1 MGTDRGRTNTPTP
14 RQTSRMAVFRDMIL
28 PKTDQTR
35 PDKPT
40 RFHLITAGLSCLL
53 CLVVLFGW
61 AAGYDV
67 LTRSIPGFTAVNPMT
82 AIALLLAGIALALP
96 PRRGGLWVCILAALI
111 VGIGIAKLAQL
122 SLGLPVGIDELLFA
136 DRLGVA
142 TALPS
147 RMQAITAAALALMGS
162 ALFASGARNR
172 LVLLASQIVCLVV
185 IAITL
190 FGVIGYVL
198 DIVAI
203 HRVVTYHS
211 MPIDA
216 VVALIAF
223 SVAIIGINP
232 EIGLVPIIRDRG
244 PAGSLARTAL
254 PLALLVPVLV
264 GLAALAGERAG
275 LYGIGSGFGLQVF
288 ANTMVTFAL
297 LTGCI
302 MALFQTDGL
311 RRERELVIARSG
323 DRYRLAEQVAHIGHW
338 LVEYPTGAVTWSDEY
353 YEICGL
359 PKDTEPNIETAL
371 ALYHPEDAVAA
382 REIAQA
388 VKEGRGWEI
397 GLRIRRPDG
406 DVRYIKSHGVCE
418 HAPNGDVTAIFGVFA
433 DVTEL
438 EYAQR
443 EAEAATASKA
453 AFLANMSHEIRTPM
467 NGVMGFVELL
477 MDSKLDAKQRR
488 HLVLVQESAQALLKL
503 LNDILDLSK
512 IDAGQLDLSAE
523 PSNVRHDITQCV
535 RLMTPAAEQKDLA
548 LQVTFADRFP
558 DSVLIDSLRFRQV
571 LFNLLGNAVKFTNRG
586 TISVTLDE
594 AAGPLGKRIIVVKVA
609 DTGVGIAEGR
619 KAAIF
624 DAFVQADAS
633 VSRRFGGSGLGL
645 SISRSLAG
653 LMGGTIALESQENE
667 GTVVTLTL
675 PLDEVFA
682 PALTADGPGRGSPA
696 VISDAEKAVRREAS
710 ILLVEDIDINQE
722 LITEMLNRLGHRVDL
737 ARNGAEALA
746 LARRLESDPNA
757 WDMIL
762 MDVQMPVMD
771 GLTATRAIRALGGR
785 AATIPIVALT
795 ANAFAVEM
803 QDCRDAGMDDH
814 IAKPSGFAQLK
825 QAVELWGDI
834 ARSPAPPTGFGA
846 LETVSIA
853 DRFETRLRKSAARLI
868 ELTAE
873 LSGAQSEAA
882 AHLMREAAGIAHV
895 LAGTA
900 GMFGR
905 APLGKVAQQVEAEL
919 KAIACGQPTGRSARA
934 RQTVGCLVAA
944 LGAPTLPPTPHSPV
958 TA

>member
-1 MGTDRGRTNTPTP
+1 
-14 RQTSRMAVFRDMIL
+14 MAVFKDTIL
-28 PKTDQTR
+28 PKTGQPR
-35 PDKPT
+35 PDKAT
-40 RFHLITAGLSCLL
+40 RARLFTAALSCFL

-67 LTRSIPGFTAVNPMT
+67 LTRSVPGFTAVNPMT
-82 AIALLLAGIALALP
+82 AVTLMLAGIALALP
-96 PRRGGLWVCILAALI
+96 PRRQALWVRILATLI
-111 VGIGIAKLAQL
+111 IGIGIAKLVQL
-122 SLGLPVGIDELLFA
+122 ALGLPVGIDELLFA
-136 DRLGVA
+136 DRLRVA
-142 TALPS
+142 TDAPS
-147 RMQAITAAALALMGS
+147 RMQAITAFALTLFGS

-190 FGVIGYVL
+190 FAVIGYVL

-216 VVALIAF
+216 VVALMAL
-223 SVAIIGINP
+223 SVATIGINP
-232 EIGLVPIIRDRG
+232 DMGLVPIIRDRG
-244 PAGSLARTAL
+244 PAGTLARTAL

-297 LTGCI
+297 LTGGI
-302 MALFQTDGL
+302 IALFQTDGL

-338 LVEYPTGAVTWSDEY
+338 LVEYPTGAVSWSDEY
-353 YEICGL
+353 YKICGL

-371 ALYHPEDAVAA
+371 ALYHPDDAVAA

-388 VKEGRGWEI
+388 VKDGRGWEI

-406 DVRYIKSHGVCE
+406 AVRYIKSHGVCE
-418 HAPNGDVTAIFGVFA
+418 HAANGDVTAIFGVFA

-438 EYAQR
+438 EFAQR

-488 HLVLVQESAQALLKL
+488 HLLLVQESAQALLKL

-535 RLMTPAAEQKDLA
+535 RLMTPAAEQKGLDLHA
-548 LQVTFADRFP
+548 TFADGFP
-558 DSVLIDSLRFRQV
+558 DNVLIDSLRFRQV
-571 LFNLLGNAVKFTNRG
+571 LFNLLGNAVKFTSQG
-586 TISVTLDE
+586 TVSVTLSE
-594 AAGPLGKRIIVVKVA
+594 ELGATGKRIIVVKVA
-609 DTGVGIAEGR
+609 DTGVGIADER

-653 LMGGTIALESQENE
+653 LMGGTIALESREDE
-667 GTVVTLTL
+667 GTIVTLTL

-682 PALTADGPGRGSPA
+682 PALTAVGSAPMAPA
-696 VISDAEKAVRREAS
+696 PIPDLETTVRRQAS

-746 LARRLESDPNA
+746 LASRLEVEPDA

-771 GLTATRAIRALGGR
+771 GLTATRAIRSLGGR
-785 AATIPIVALT
+785 AAAIPIVALT
-795 ANAFAVEM
+795 ANAFAAEM
-803 QDCRDAGMDDH
+803 QECRDAGMDDH

-825 QAVELWGDI
+825 HAVELWGDI
-834 ARSPAPPTGFGA
+834 AQSPAPPTGFGA

-853 DRFETRLRKSAARLI
+853 DRFETRLRKSTERLI
-868 ELTAE
+868 ELTTELPGAE
-873 LSGAQSEAA
+873 NERAMQ
-882 AHLMREAAGIAHV
+882 LMREAAGIAHV

-905 APLGKVAQQVEAEL
+905 APLGKVAQQVEADI
-919 KAIACGQPTGRSARA
+919 KAISRDGSMLANHGAK
-934 RQTVGCLVAA
+934 QTIDKLIAA
-944 LGAPTLPPTPHSPV
+944 LSATPQPSDSLSPLR
-958 TA
+958 AA

>member
-1 MGTDRGRTNTPTP
+1 MTPTE
-14 RQTSRMAVFRDMIL
+14 QHH
-28 PKTDQTR
+28 

-40 RFHLITAGLSCLL
+40 PVRLFTAGLACCLSL
-53 CLVVLFGW
+53 TVLLGW
-61 AAGYDV
+61 TAGIDV
-67 LTRSIPGFTAVNPMT
+67 LTRAVPGFTAVNPMT
-82 AIALLLAGIALALP
+82 AVALMLAGIALALP
-96 PRRGGLWVCILAALI
+96 PRRKVAWVRMLAALI
-111 VGIGIAKLAQL
+111 IGIGVAKLIQL
-122 SLGLPVGIDELLFA
+122 LLGLPVGVDQLLFA
-136 DRLGVA
+136 DRLGLS
-142 TALPS
+142 TDLHPS
-147 RMQAITAAALALMGS
+147 KMQAPTALALALFGG

-172 LVLLASQIVCLVV
+172 LARLSSQILSLLV
-185 IAITL
+185 IAICL
-190 FGVIGYVL
+190 LAVIGYVL
-198 DIVAI
+198 DAVAI
-203 HRVVTYHS
+203 HSVVTYRA

-216 VVALIAF
+216 VVALIILA
-223 SVAIIGINP
+223 VATIGINP
-232 EIGLVPIIRDRG
+232 DVGLVAILRNRG
-244 PAGSLARTAL
+244 PAGTMARTAL

-264 GLAALAGERAG
+264 GLAGLSGERAG
-275 LYGIGSGFGLQVF
+275 LYGVGSNFGLQVF

-302 MALFQTDGL
+302 LALFKTDGL
-311 RRERELVIARSG
+311 RRERELVITRSG

-338 LVEYPTGAVTWSDEY
+338 LVEYPSGAVSWSDEY
-353 YEICGL
+353 YKICGL
-359 PKDTEPNIETAL
+359 PNDTEPNIETAL
-371 ALYHPEDAVAA
+371 ALYHPDDAVAA
-382 REIAQA
+382 REIAEA
-388 VKEGRGWEI
+388 VKDGRGWEI

-418 HAPNGDVTAIFGVFA
+418 HAANGDVTAIFGVFA

-438 EYAQR
+438 EFAQR

-488 HLVLVQESAQALLKL
+488 HLVLVQDSAQALLKL

-523 PSNVRHDITQCV
+523 PSSLRHDITQCV
-535 RLMTPAAEQKDLA
+535 RLMTPAAEQKGLT
-548 LQVTFADRFP
+548 LQVAFADNFP
-558 DSVLIDSLRFRQV
+558 DNVLIDSLRFRQV
-571 LFNLLGNAVKFTNRG
+571 LFNLLGNAVKFTNEG
-586 TISVTLDE
+586 GVSVTLDE
-594 AAGPLGKRIIVVKVA
+594 GQRALGKRTIIVKVT
-609 DTGVGIAEGR
+609 DTGVGIAEER

-645 SISRSLAG
+645 SISRSLAA
-653 LMGGTIALESQENE
+653 LMGGTISLESEENE
-667 GTVVTLTL
+667 GTVITLTI

-682 PALTADGPGRGSPA
+682 PALVAAGPSIGSSA
-696 VISDAEKAVRREAS
+696 AKAVGDKTNRRQAS

-737 ARNGAEALA
+737 AQNGAEALA
-746 LARRLESDPNA
+746 LASRLELAPNA
-757 WDMIL
+757 WDLIL

-795 ANAFAVEM
+795 ANAFAAEM

-825 QAVELWGDI
+825 EAIELWGDV
-834 ARSPAPPTGFGA
+834 AQSPSPPTGFAA

-853 DRFETRLRKSAARLI
+853 DRFEARLRKSTKRLI
-868 ELTAE
+868 ELSAE
-873 LSGAQSEAA
+873 LSETNNELAAQ
-882 AHLMREAAGIAHV
+882 LMREAAGIAHV

-905 APLGKVAQQVEAEL
+905 APLGKIALRVEAEIKKL
-919 KAIACGQPTGRSARA
+919 SSADPLLAGDGA
-934 RQTVGCLVAA
+934 RQQIDTLIAA
-944 LGAPTLPPTPHSPV
+944 LGATPHRPDTVPPV
-958 TA
+958 SV

>member
-1 MGTDRGRTNTPTP
+1 MTGLDKATPV
-14 RQTSRMAVFRDMIL
+14 RLF
-28 PKTDQTR
+28 
-35 PDKPT
+35 
-40 RFHLITAGLSCLL
+40 TAGLSCLL

-67 LTRSIPGFTAVNPMT
+67 LTRSAPGFTAVNPMT
-82 AIALLLAGIALALP
+82 AVALMLAGIALALA
-96 PRRGGLWVCILAALI
+96 PRRQALWVRILAFLI
-111 VGIGIAKLAQL
+111 IGIGIAKLIQL
-122 SLGLPVGIDELLFA
+122 ALDLPVGIDQLLFA
-136 DRLGVA
+136 DRLELA
-142 TALPS
+142 ANALPS
-147 RMQAITAAALALMGS
+147 RMQAITAFALTLFGG

-172 LVLLASQIVCLVV
+172 LVLLASQIMCLVV

-190 FGVIGYVL
+190 FAVIGYVL

-216 VVALIAF
+216 VVALMAL

-232 EIGLVPIIRDRG
+232 DIGLVPIIRDRG

-264 GLAALAGERAG
+264 GLAALCGERAG

-302 MALFQTDGL
+302 IALFQTDGL

-353 YEICGL
+353 YKICGL
-359 PKDTEPNIETAL
+359 SKDTDPNIETAL
-371 ALYHPEDAVAA
+371 ALYHPDDAVAA

-388 VKEGRGWEI
+388 VKDGRGWEI

-406 DVRYIKSHGVCE
+406 AVRYIKSHGVCE
-418 HAPNGDVTAIFGVFA
+418 HAENGDVTAIFGVFA

-438 EYAQR
+438 EFAQR

-488 HLVLVQESAQALLKL
+488 HLLLVQESAQALLKL

-523 PSNVRHDITQCV
+523 PSSVRHDITQCV
-535 RLMTPAAEQKDLA
+535 RLMTPAAEQKGLD
-548 LQVTFADRFP
+548 LQVTFADGFP
-558 DSVLIDSLRFRQV
+558 DNVLIDSLRFRQV
-571 LFNLLGNAVKFTNRG
+571 LFNLLGNAVKFTNQGRV
-586 TISVTLDE
+586 SVTLAE
-594 AAGPLGKRIIVVKVA
+594 ELGATGKRIIVVKVA
-609 DTGVGIAEGR
+609 DTGVGIADER

-645 SISRSLAG
+645 SISRSLAA
-653 LMGGTIALESQENE
+653 LMGGTIALESREDE
-667 GTVVTLTL
+667 GTTVTLTL

-682 PALTADGPGRGSPA
+682 PALRAVGAVPMSTVAPA
-696 VISDAEKAVRREAS
+696 EAQARSRRQAS

-746 LARRLESDPNA
+746 LACRLQSEPNA
-757 WDMIL
+757 WNMIL

-795 ANAFAVEM
+795 ANAFAAEM
-803 QDCRDAGMDDH
+803 QECREAGMDDH

-834 ARSPAPPTGFGA
+834 AQSPVPPTGFGA

-853 DRFETRLRKSAARLI
+853 DRFETRLRKSSERLI

-873 LSGAQSEAA
+873 LPRAEEERATQ
-882 AHLMREAAGIAHV
+882 LMREAAGIAHV

-905 APLGKVAQQVEAEL
+905 APLGKIAQQVEAEI
-919 KAIACGQPTGRSARA
+919 KAISADDPTLANQGAKR
-934 RQTVGCLVAA
+934 TIDKLIAA
-944 LGAPTLPPTPHSPV
+944 LSATPQPPASLSPLR
-958 TA
+958 AA

>member
-1 MGTDRGRTNTPTP
+1 L
-14 RQTSRMAVFRDMIL
+14 V
-28 PKTDQTR
+28 KTEQ
-35 PDKPT
+35 PHADKPT
-40 RFHLITAGLSCLL
+40 PVRLFTAGLSCILAL
-53 CLVVLFGW
+53 TVLFGW

-67 LTRSIPGFTAVNPMT
+67 LTQAIPGFTAVNPMT
-82 AIALLLAGIALALP
+82 AVALMFAGLALALP
-96 PRRGGLWVCILAALI
+96 PRRKVAWVRVLAALI
-111 VGIGIAKLAQL
+111 TGIGIAKLVQL
-122 SLGLPVGIDELLFA
+122 LLGLPVGVDELLFA
-136 DRLGVA
+136 DKLGLL
-142 TALPS
+142 TDLQPS
-147 RMQAITAAALALMGS
+147 RMQAATALALALFGG

-172 LVLLASQIVCLVV
+172 FAQLLSQILSLLV
-185 IAITL
+185 IAICML
-190 FGVIGYVL
+190 AVIGYVL
-198 DIVAI
+198 DTVAI
-203 HRVVTYHS
+203 HSVVTYRA

-216 VVALIAF
+216 VVALTVLA
-223 SVAIIGINP
+223 VATIGINP
-232 EIGLVPIIRDRG
+232 EVGLVAILRNRG
-244 PAGSLARTAL
+244 PAGTMARTAL

-264 GLAALAGERAG
+264 GLAGLSGERAG
-275 LYGIGSGFGLQVF
+275 LYGVGGNFGLQVF

-302 MALFQTDGL
+302 IALFKTDGL

-338 LVEYPTGAVTWSDEY
+338 LVEYPSGAVNWSDEY
-353 YEICGL
+353 YKICGL
-359 PKDTEPNIETAL
+359 PNDTEPNIETAL
-371 ALYHPEDAVAA
+371 ALYHPDDAVAA
-382 REIAQA
+382 REIAEA
-388 VKEGRGWEI
+388 VKDGRGWEI

-418 HAPNGDVTAIFGVFA
+418 HAANGDVTAIFGVFA

-438 EYAQR
+438 EFAQR

-488 HLVLVQESAQALLKL
+488 HLMLVQDSAQALLKL

-512 IDAGQLDLSAE
+512 IDAGQLELSAE

-535 RLMTPAAEQKDLA
+535 RLMTPAAEQKGLT
-548 LQVTFADRFP
+548 LQVAFADSFP
-558 DSVLIDSLRFRQV
+558 DNVLLDSLRFRQI
-571 LFNLLGNAVKFTNRG
+571 LFNLLGNAVKFTNEG
-586 TISVTLDE
+586 TVSVTLDE
-594 AAGPLGKRIIVVKVA
+594 GHQEFGKRAIIVKVA
-609 DTGVGIAEGR
+609 DTGVGIAEER

-645 SISRSLAG
+645 SISRSLAA
-653 LMGGTIALESQENE
+653 LMGGTIALESEENE
-667 GTVVTLTL
+667 GTVITLTI

-682 PALTADGPGRGSPA
+682 PALIAAGPSKGGLA
-696 VISDAEKAVRREAS
+696 AKAAGDKPNRRQAS

-737 ARNGAEALA
+737 AKNGAEALA
-746 LARRLESDPNA
+746 LASRLEREPGA
-757 WDMIL
+757 WNLIL

-795 ANAFAVEM
+795 ANAFAAEM
-803 QDCRDAGMDDH
+803 QECRDAGMDDH

-825 QAVELWGDI
+825 EAVELWGDV
-834 ARSPAPPTGFGA
+834 ARSPSPPTGFGA

-853 DRFETRLRKSAARLI
+853 DRFEARLYKSNKRLI
-868 ELTAE
+868 ELSSE
-873 LSGAQSEAA
+873 LSEMNDEVASQ
-882 AHLMREAAGIAHV
+882 LMREAAGIAHV

-905 APLGKVAQQVEAEL
+905 APLGKIAQQVEAEIRRDPGPHA
-919 KAIACGQPTGRSARA
+919 KHSGASARRA
-934 RQTVGCLVAA
+934 IDKLIAA
-944 LGAPTLPPTPHSPV
+944 LAVTPQQSDPLLP
-958 TA
+958 A

>member
-1 MGTDRGRTNTPTP
+1 
-14 RQTSRMAVFRDMIL
+14 MATFKDMIL
-28 PKTDQTR
+28 PKTEQLR

-40 RFHLITAGLSCLL
+40 PARLITAGLSCVP
-53 CLVVLFGW
+53 CLAVLVGW

-67 LTRSIPGFTAVNPMT
+67 LTRSVPGFTAVNPMT
-82 AIALLLAGIALALP
+82 AIALMLAGIALVLP
-96 PRRGGLWVCILAALI
+96 PRRRAFWVRMLAGLII
-111 VGIGIAKLAQL
+111 GIGIAKLVQL
-122 SLGLPVGIDELLFA
+122 ALGLPVGVDRLLFS
-136 DRLGVA
+136 DSIGLA
-142 TALPS
+142 TDVPPNT
-147 RMQAITAAALALMGS
+147 MQAITALALALFGS

-172 LVLLASQIVCLVV
+172 LVLLASQIFCLVV

-190 FGVIGYVL
+190 FAVIGYVL

-203 HRVVTYHS
+203 HRVATYHS

-216 VVALIAF
+216 VAALMAL
-223 SVAIIGINP
+223 SVAVICINP
-232 EIGLVPIIRDRG
+232 DIGLVPIIRDRG

-264 GLAALAGERAG
+264 GLAALAGESAG

-297 LTGCI
+297 LTGGI
-302 MALFQTDGL
+302 IALFQTDGL

-353 YEICGL
+353 YKICGL
-359 PKDTEPNIETAL
+359 PRDTEPNIETAL
-371 ALYHPEDAVAA
+371 ALYHPDDAVAA

-388 VKEGRGWEI
+388 VKDGRGWEI
-397 GLRIRRPDG
+397 GLRIRRPG
-406 DVRYIKSHGVCE
+406 GEVRYIKSHGVCE
-418 HAPNGDVTAIFGVFA
+418 HAANGDVTAIFGVFA

-438 EYAQR
+438 EFAQR

-477 MDSKLDAKQRR
+477 MQSKLDPKQRR
-488 HLVLVQESAQALLKL
+488 HLLLVQESAQALLKL

-535 RLMTPAAEQKDLA
+535 RLMTPAAEQKGLV
-548 LQVTFADRFP
+548 LQVAFADAFP
-558 DSVLIDSLRFRQV
+558 ESVLIDSLRFRQV
-571 LFNLLGNAVKFTNRG
+571 LFNLLGNAVRFTHQG
-586 TISVTLDE
+586 TVSVTLGE
-594 AAGPLGKRIIVVKVA
+594 ALGPAGKRIILVKVA
-609 DTGVGIAEGR
+609 DTGVGIADER

-633 VSRRFGGSGLGL
+633 ISRRFGGSGLGL
-645 SISRSLAG
+645 SISRRLAN
-653 LMGGTIALESQENE
+653 LMGGTIALDSHEDE
-667 GTVVTLTL
+667 GTMATLTL

-682 PALTADGPGRGSPA
+682 PALTAVGPARASPTA
-696 VISDAEKAVRREAS
+696 IPDAAKTVRRQAS

-722 LITEMLNRLGHRVDL
+722 LIAEMLNRLGHRVDL

-746 LARRLESDPNA
+746 LACRLELEPDA
-757 WDMIL
+757 WDLIL

-771 GLTATRAIRALGGR
+771 GLTATRSIRALGGR

-795 ANAFAVEM
+795 ANAFATEM
-803 QDCRDAGMDDH
+803 QECRDAGMDDH
-814 IAKPSGFAQLK
+814 VAKPSGFAQLK

-834 ARSPAPPTGFGA
+834 AQSPAPPTGFAA

-873 LSGAQSEAA
+873 LCGAGDEAA
-882 AHLMREAAGIAHV
+882 TQLLREAAGIAHV

-900 GMFGR
+900 GMFGQ
-905 APLGKVAQQVEAEL
+905 APLGKIAHQVEAEI
-919 KAIACGQPTGRSARA
+919 KAISRDDPNSANDKA
-934 RQTVGCLVAA
+934 RLTIGKLVAA
-944 LGAPTLPPTPHSPV
+944 LRATGQRPDSLSPPR
-958 TA
+958 AA